1 MVRARPRLRPGLQGL
16 ADLGGELVPDRRG
29 RRVRDG
35 RQQQRVR
42 STAPLLLC
50 ICTASRRAAAHR
62 LSGANGQS
70 CFWFSQ
76 GCSIGCEKCA
86 TNAEGPFSPGP
97 FGGKAPQAGKIGFRT
112 RYCNA
117 THNSGTSK
125 TNPTPLINS
134 TLPKEAWTLNIGA
147 EEGSEE
153 DSYRYNPW
161 RAPGYAP
168 VVDPCGQAGGEYK
181 GQGIGGDSVFTTTPL
196 STMGDMGSKLPAS
209 KLRPRWVAGECS
221 NGRHGP

>member
-1 MVRARPRLRPGLQGL
+1 MFGNDAADVVVGLEQDGCDQGNRA
-16 ADLGGELVPDRRG
+16 GG
-29 RRVRDG
+29 DG
-35 RQQQRVR
+35 Q
-42 STAPLLLC
+42 ACL
-50 ICTASRRAAAHR
+50 
-62 LSGANGQS
+62 
-70 CFWFSQ
+70 WWSQ

-86 TNAEGPFSPGP
+86 TNSEGPHSRGP
-97 FGGKAPQAGKIGFRT
+97 FHGTGPQSGKIGFRT